1 MWGNFIE
8 IECMLFQW
16 LDVQVEQERKRS
28 CAKDLTICNK
38 PQSSFWRKTALF
50 RCQLHISS
58 TFASWTHAL
67 GWQPGIR
74 WTFPSQNKTSG
85 NCIFSIKSSNISLP
99 GSTAKYSCGPYGYFR
114 SPSGEVY
121 YRLVA
126 YWCMTSRQTSDWYD
140 LDFDKIEFNII
151 VKCSVLSLSASGTR
165 AGLRIDWTP
174 VSPRPAKSL
183 RWKKT
188 IKNEKTIKVVFLHR
202 FLQKRAG

>member
-16 LDVQVEQERKRS
+16 LDVHWIVQVEQERKRCQRLDHLQQTS
-28 CAKDLTICNK
+28 IILLKIK
-38 PQSSFWRKTALF
+38 PQTALF

-85 NCIFSIKSSNISLP
+85 NCIFPIKSSNISLP

-183 RWKKT
+183 RWEKEKMKKW
-188 IKNEKTIKVVFLHR
+188 KDY
-202 FLQKRAG
+202 

>member
-1 MWGNFIE
+1 MWGKFHWNRIYAFSMTWCSSWTGKE
-8 IECMLFQW
+8 KVLCQR
-16 LDVQVEQERKRS
+16 LDHLQQTSIILLK
-28 CAKDLTICNK
+28 KK
-38 PQSSFWRKTALF
+38 PQTALF

-85 NCIFSIKSSNISLP
+85 NSIFSIKSSNISLP

-126 YWCMTSRQTSDWYD
+126 YWCMTSRQTSDWYVW
-140 LDFDKIEFNII
+140 F
-151 VKCSVLSLSASGTR
+151 
-165 AGLRIDWTP
+165 
-174 VSPRPAKSL
+174 
-183 RWKKT
+183 
-188 IKNEKTIKVVFLHR
+188 R
-202 FLQKRAG
+202 FR